1 MGGLCDSL
9 HFWRLNLRACSRPI
23 CIVHGNDF
31 GDVHALRLTR
41 EPRKCDSPKWE
52 EWGGGGGRAQSCH
65 ELDLLGSLHR
75 LALPV
80 GFTRSTRRNCVV
92 KNDEACRPLPVYNM
106 WVMLTPTHVFH
117 GWRLRGQCCSH
128 AYVSFLVPRL
138 KTEACDPQKSSH
150 NTMLRRRTLA
160 TTTASHRNT
169 QQSIK
174 ILQATKKTSI
184 INKNL
189 IGQVRGKYRQKPSK
203 AVKSRQF

>member
-1 MGGLCDSL
+1 MSMHLGS
-9 HFWRLNLRACSRPI
+9 RASRASVILPN
-23 CIVHGNDF
+23 G
-31 GDVHALRLTR
+31 R
-41 EPRKCDSPKWE
+41 S
-52 EWGGGGGRAQSCH
+52 GGGGRAQSCH

-106 WVMLTPTHVFH
+106 WVMLTPIHVFH

-138 KTEACDPQKSSH
+138 KTDACDPQKSSH

-169 QQSIK
+169 QQNIK

-184 INKNL
+184 IKKISSDRFAVNTVKS
-189 IGQVRGKYRQKPSK
+189 RQKPSK
-203 AVKSRQF
+203 VVNFDSNHTHIT

>member
-1 MGGLCDSL
+1 MEMILVMSMHLGS
-9 HFWRLNLRACSRPI
+9 RASRASVILPN
-23 CIVHGNDF
+23 G
-31 GDVHALRLTR
+31 R
-41 EPRKCDSPKWE
+41 S
-52 EWGGGGGRAQSCH
+52 GGGGAGRSLATSLIF
-65 ELDLLGSLHR
+65 LDPCIGWPCLW
-75 LALPV
+75 

-169 QQSIK
+169 QQNIK
-174 ILQATKKTSI
+174 ILQATKKHRSS
-184 INKNL
+184 KNL

-203 AVKSRQF
+203 VVNFDSNHTHIT